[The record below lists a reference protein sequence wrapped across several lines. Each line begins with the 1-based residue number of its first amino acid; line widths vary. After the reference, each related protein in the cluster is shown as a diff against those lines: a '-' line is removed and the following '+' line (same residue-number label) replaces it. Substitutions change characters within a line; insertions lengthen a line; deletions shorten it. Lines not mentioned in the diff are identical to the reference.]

1 MIIPIMS
8 VALLAFGLICR
19 KDKNMFYILLVFMMI
34 IMLANTYNNDWDAYE
49 FMYGLINTIDRC
61 SLTDI
66 GYGFLNFIANSCLN
80 LSFFQFRVLF
90 LLVGIIMIS
99 RIIISNAPYPT
110 LVLVLYFI
118 APFFPNDIIQI
129 RNFMAQAILTFFLT
143 KWINSTNRGLIYFIL
158 GIGMATMM
166 HASSLYFILFILVSF
181 IKDDKKLYIS
191 VGVGSLLVGALPI
204 LLGKMPFISA
214 EKISYYLG
222 KTSKNVD
229 VRGLIIILVFLIQLY
244 ILYMIREYSRKVEN
258 YRFRKWADMVY
269 KMNILC
275 LPACVIMT
283 VWTFNFYR
291 VPRNMLLL
299 NYIVYSLYLKEK
311 REKKYLNFITVILI
325 FIGICWSALNSFSQ
339 WSVIWNN
346 NALIAW

>member
-1 MIIPIMS
+1 M
-8 VALLAFGLICR
+8 
-19 KDKNMFYILLVFMMI
+19 
-34 IMLANTYNNDWDAYE
+34 
-49 FMYGLINTIDRC
+49 
-61 SLTDI
+61 
-66 GYGFLNFIANSCLN
+66 
-80 LSFFQFRVLF
+80 
-90 LLVGIIMIS
+90 
-99 RIIISNAPYPT
+99 
-110 LVLVLYFI
+110 
-118 APFFPNDIIQI
+118 
-129 RNFMAQAILTFFLT
+129 
-143 KWINSTNRGLIYFIL
+143 
-158 GIGMATMM
+158 
-166 HASSLYFILFILVSF
+166 SF

-214 EKISYYLG
+214 EKISFYLG